1 MDGLF
6 RPWCKLQGIHLNSQ
20 KWKWHVR
27 TSKCA
32 IQSILFTFEQLLK
45 AQRSRETKRTRLA
58 KANSWW
64 CLRMITPFGTYRS
77 ARLSFWNITAY
88 LDWHMILFMFPFPCF
103 LLQGFTFDWRVCS
116 EVLVVSCAARA
127 EFAEH
132 PAWDLRSSG
141 QLIGNHQKTKH
152 HESRPC
158 YTSNLHAFGIA
169 MKTIQKGLLCQL
181 FPCFVNA
188 QDFLETNI
196 FSLGLVQRIMLWTL
210 PLHWGD

>member
-6 RPWCKLQGIHLNSQ
+6 RPWCKLQGRHLNSQ

-103 LLQGFTFDWRVCS
+103 LLQGFTFDWR
-116 EVLVVSCAARA
+116 
-127 EFAEH
+127 FA
-132 PAWDLRSSG
+132 LRSWWCPAPPELSSQSIQHGTSG
-141 QLIGNHQKTKH
+141 VPDN
-152 HESRPC
+152 
-158 YTSNLHAFGIA
+158 
-169 MKTIQKGLLCQL
+169 
-181 FPCFVNA
+181 
-188 QDFLETNI
+188 
-196 FSLGLVQRIMLWTL
+196 SLGITRKLNIMNQDHVIPATFMHLV
-210 PLHWGD
+210 